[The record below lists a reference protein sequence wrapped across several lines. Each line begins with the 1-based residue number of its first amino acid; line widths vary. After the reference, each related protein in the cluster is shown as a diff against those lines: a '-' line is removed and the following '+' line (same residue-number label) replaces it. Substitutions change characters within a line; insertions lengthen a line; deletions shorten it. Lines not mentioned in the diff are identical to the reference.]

1 VSNTMARTPT
11 AVRIE
16 RISHTFAGAII
27 ANRQCLGVLFTDD
40 AMHSDGAM
48 PIGMALTLNLGN
60 QPMDW
65 TMVVSNRYE
74 RWAEFLTHAR
84 GSRDVVFIY
93 D

>member
-1 VSNTMARTPT
+1 MARTPT

-16 RISHTFAGAII
+16 RISHTLAGSII
-27 ANRQCLGVLFTDD
+27 AST
-40 AMHSDGAM
+40 ATTYDGTM

-65 TMVVSNRYE
+65 TMVISNRYE
-74 RWAEFLTHAR
+74 RWAEILTQAGTR

>member
-1 VSNTMARTPT
+1 
-11 AVRIE
+11 
-16 RISHTFAGAII
+16 
-27 ANRQCLGVLFTDD
+27 
-40 AMHSDGAM
+40 M

-74 RWAEFLTHAR
+74 RWAEFLTQAR

>member
-1 VSNTMARTPT
+1 MARTPT

-16 RISHTFAGAII
+16 RISHTLAGDII
-27 ANRQCLGVLFTDD
+27 ASN

-74 RWAEFLTHAR
+74 RWAEFLTQAR